1 MHDSNMSPE
10 WISRAWKQ
18 NPCVKLDNGDVRTG
32 PVRLSFPNLLSP
44 AKRKAGD
51 DPDKADQYGAV
62 LLFPLGA
69 DISVLRKEM
78 RDVALAKWPTAGQ
91 PGGPKLFN
99 PIRDQDLDGKGQPGE
114 SERYAGYVKGAMRIG
129 ANANRKIQ
137 VVDRSLAPVIDEDDC
152 YPGVWAIVTLR
163 CFTFER
169 QGQKGPTFG
178 LQNVMLVAEDTN
190 IGGTA
195 TANPRDAFAGVT
207 VEPGDIDADK
217 AFGEGSHTSEPEVD
231 PFS

>member
-10 WISRAWKQ
+10 WIAKAWKQ

-32 PVRLSFPNLLSP
+32 PVRLSFPHLLTP
-44 AKRKAGD
+44 AKRRPGD

-69 DISVLRKEM
+69 DISVLTKEM
-78 RDVALAKWPTAGQ
+78 REVALAKYPQAGK

-99 PIRDQDLDGKGQPGE
+99 PIRDQDVDGKGQPGE
-114 SERYAGYVKGAMRIG
+114 AERYAGYVKGAMRIG

-137 VVDRSLAPVIDEDDC
+137 VVDRSLAPVIDDEKI

-169 QGQKGPTFG
+169 QGNKGPTFG
-178 LQNVMLVAEDTN
+178 LQNVMLVADDTN
-190 IGGTA
+190 IGGTG
-195 TANPRDAFAGVT
+195 TANPRDAFAGVQI
-207 VEPGDIDADK
+207 EAGDIDADK
-217 AFGEGSHTSEPEVD
+217 AFGEGAKAEETAID